1 MEWIWVWLWR
11 KICLRYHFFKKLK
24 FSKNERF
31 QAPLD
36 VLINKG
42 MEVTTFKAI
51 IDLLMSKNFDAV
63 EGYEEFNN
71 FTKYGL
77 DFFLS
82 EYWEL
87 SSDNVDKYKGGL
99 I

>member
-1 MEWIWVWLWR
+1 MYKR
-11 KICLRYHFFKKLK
+11 
-24 FSKNERF
+24 
-31 QAPLD
+31 Q

-51 IDLLMSKNFDAV
+51 IDLLISTNFDTV
-63 EGYEEFNN
+63 EGYDEFNN
-71 FTKYGL
+71 FTKDGL
-77 DFFLS
+77 GLFLS

-87 SSDNVDKYKGGL
+87 SSDDVDKYKGGL

>member
-1 MEWIWVWLWR
+1 
-11 KICLRYHFFKKLK
+11 
-24 FSKNERF
+24 
-31 QAPLD
+31 
-36 VLINKG
+36 

-51 IDLLMSKNFDAV
+51 IDLLMSINFDAV
-63 EGYEEFNN
+63 EGYDEFNN
-71 FTKYGL
+71 FTKDGL
-77 DFFLS
+77 GFFLS